1 MAQNP
6 SPSARPARMLPTR
19 PSLEHLKNEAK
30 QHLKA
35 LRKQNPQAQLAIA
48 QLAVARDY
56 GFASWRQL
64 KAHVDGMA
72 PAKTNRKAVF
82 DAARTGDIETVRR
95 AFEAGFDPGA
105 TDDDGRSVHQ
115 IAKQAGHEAIELLAR
130 EFQERAT
137 RPPEVERTINAI
149 LGAAEHGR
157 ADELARLLD
166 AHPDLID
173 ARGGNHQKQ
182 TALHK
187 AAWECSGD
195 VGTRRGQR
203 ACVRLLLER
212 GADVRVRDYGDNA
225 HALHFAVESA
235 DFETVEMLVDAGADV
250 IGDGDDHQLGVLGW
264 ATCFG
269 RVREDVAEYLLR
281 HGAKLNLWSA
291 IALDRADDVR
301 AFVAR
306 EPALLTARM
315 SRSEHY
321 RTALHHAAAKNR
333 PTIVRLLLDLGAD
346 PHATDATGATALT
359 TAASERSDPP
369 IAAMLQQAG
378 AKLDFIAALNLER
391 YDLAEAMLRDD
402 PSRIGPQGR
411 DTIALH
417 LSAEKKNE
425 AAVRWLI
432 ARGVDVNAKRTLWDC
447 NYTALHVTAA
457 NGAVDIARMLL
468 DAGGD
473 PDIHDDK
480 YDATVLGWAEY
491 CAQPQV
497 AELIRER
504 GERP

>member
-6 SPSARPARMLPTR
+6 SPSARPARTLPAR

-30 QHLKA
+30 QHLKV
-35 LRKQNPQAQLAIA
+35 LRRRNPQAQLAIA

-64 KAHVDGMA
+64 KAHVDTIVA
-72 PAKTNRKAVF
+72 PKTDRKAVF

-95 AFEAGFDPGA
+95 SFEAGFDPSA

-130 EFQERAT
+130 EFQERET

-149 LGAAEHGR
+149 LDAAERGR

-166 AHPDLID
+166 AHPELID

-187 AAWECSGD
+187 AAWYCSGD
-195 VGTRRGQR
+195 PETRHGQR

-212 GADVRVRDYGDNA
+212 GADVRIRDFGDNA
-225 HALHFAVESA
+225 CALHFAVESA
-235 DFETVEMLVDAGADV
+235 DFETVEMLVDAGSDV
-250 IGDGDDHQLGVLGW
+250 VGDGDDHQLGVLGW

-306 EPALLTARM
+306 EPSLLQARM

-333 PTIVRLLLDLGAD
+333 PKIVRLLLDLGAD
-346 PHATDATGATALT
+346 PHATDATGATPLT
-359 TAASERSDPP
+359 TAASEKTDPAV
-369 IAAMLQQAG
+369 AAMLQQAG
-378 AKLDFIAALNLER
+378 VKLDFIAALNLER
-391 YDLAEAMLRDD
+391 YDLAEAMLSDD

-432 ARGVDVNAKRTLWDC
+432 AHGVDVNAKRTLWDC

-473 PDIHDDK
+473 PEIHDDK

-491 CAQPQV
+491 CNQPQV
-497 AELIRER
+497 AQLIRER
-504 GERP
+504 GERR

>member
-1 MAQNP
+1 MGR
-6 SPSARPARMLPTR
+6 SPRDSARSVRTLPAR

-30 QHLKA
+30 QRLKA
-35 LRKQNPQAQLAIA
+35 LRIRRPDTKLASA

-64 KAHVDGMA
+64 KAHVEQAIPVQQG
-72 PAKTNRKAVF
+72 RSRVF
-82 DAARTGDIETVRR
+82 EAARAGDVETVRR
-95 AFEAGFDPGA
+95 ALEAGFDPGT
-105 TDDDGRSVHQ
+105 TDHDGRTIHQ
-115 IAKQAGHEAIELLAR
+115 IAKADEHTAIELLAR
-130 EFQERAT
+130 QFQERET
-137 RPPEVERTINAI
+137 RPPEEQQAIDAI
-149 LGAAEHGR
+149 LDAAEKGR
-157 ADELARLLD
+157 ADELGRLLD
-166 AHPDLID
+166 ARPDLID
-173 ARGGNHQKQ
+173 ARGGNFQKQ

-187 AAWECSGD
+187 AAWHCSGD
-195 VGTRRGQR
+195 PETRQGQR

-212 GADVRVRDYGDNA
+212 GADVRIRDFGDNA

-235 DFETVEMLVDAGADV
+235 DFETVEMLVDAGSDV
-250 IGDGDDHQLGVLGW
+250 GGDGDDHQLGVLGW
-264 ATCFG
+264 ATCFS

-281 HGAKLNLWSA
+281 HGAKLNVWSA

-301 AFVAR
+301 AFVTR
-306 EPALLTARM
+306 EPSLLKARM

-321 RTALHHAAAKNR
+321 RTVHHAAAKNR
-333 PTIVRLLLDLGAD
+333 PKMVRLLLDLGAD
-346 PHATDATGATALT
+346 PHATDATGATPLT
-359 TAASERSDPP
+359 SAASEGADAS
-369 IAAMLQQAG
+369 IASMLQQAG
-378 AKLDFIAALNLER
+378 VKLDFIAAVNLQR
-391 YDLAEAMLRDD
+391 YDLAEAMLSDD

-432 ARGVDVNAKRTLWDC
+432 AHGADVNAKRLLWDC

-480 YDATVLGWAEY
+480 YDATVLGWAE
-491 CAQPQV
+491 CNQPEWLSSSH
-497 AELIRER
+497 AR
-504 GERP
+504 GGGF